1 MISMLYSCD
10 ISCFLYLFV
19 LLINFGSFLKLRKE
33 LESVDAMLGTMMGTL
48 AKGLYVDGTFGRG
61 GHSRSVLAW

>member
-1 MISMLYSCD
+1 MISKRD
-10 ISCFLYLFV
+10 IDVTFHAFCSLSELFV
-19 LLINFGSFLKLRKE
+19 SFLRPLRKE